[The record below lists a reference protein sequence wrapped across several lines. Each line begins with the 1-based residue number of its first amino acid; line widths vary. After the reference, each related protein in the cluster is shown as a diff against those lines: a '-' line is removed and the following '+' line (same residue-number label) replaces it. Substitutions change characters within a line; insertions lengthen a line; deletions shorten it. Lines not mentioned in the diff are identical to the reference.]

1 MSFEDISPSE
11 CFFFFCLLLSFQKRR
26 KKKFVCLFQS
36 TNKDP
41 AVQVILLKI
50 DPLGFVEFISL
61 WIFIVWVTPWK
72 PRLLI

>member
-1 MSFEDISPSE
+1 M
-11 CFFFFCLLLSFQKRR
+11 
-26 KKKFVCLFQS
+26 CLFKS

-41 AVQVILLKI
+41 AVQMILLKI
-50 DPLGFVEFISL
+50 GPLGFVQFISL